1 MTKAGRVHRL
11 LYRLLDANRT
21 LGLRRLL
28 WVAPQWLV
36 RQEYLVLVKDLRL
49 PLPEVPSHE
58 SLRWT
63 DFTEAQIDRVLAIN
77 PALSETEIRRR
88 LKEGQEC
95 LLGWMGESLVHYR
108 WDALAS
114 PYLPYLEK
122 RLCFLQGDIFATDIF
137 THPAFRGRGIQ
148 TVSSIMALH
157 RARDSG
163 LSRFITMPA
172 WWNAPSLRVNLQK
185 TGRIVAGTVGF
196 WNAGLWR
203 YYFTSGDVCL
213 DESGDIHIR
222 FQKRLD
228 SSHSLGRIK

>member
-1 MTKAGRVHRL
+1 MRGIRRFY
-11 LYRLLDANRT
+11 YRLLDANSA

-49 PLPEVPSHE
+49 PLPEVPARE

-63 DFTEAQIDRVLAIN
+63 AFTEAQIDQVLAIN
-77 PALSETEIRRR
+77 PALSEAEIRRR
-88 LKEGQEC
+88 LEEGQEC
-95 LLGWMGESLVHYR
+95 LLGWIERSLIHYR
-108 WDALAS
+108 WDATAS
-114 PYLPYLEK
+114 PYLPFLGK

-137 THPAFRGRGIQ
+137 THPAYRGRGIQ
-148 TVSSIMALH
+148 TASSIMALH

-185 TGRIVAGTVGF
+185 TGRSVAGTVGF

-203 YYFTSGDVCL
+203 YYFTTGDVCL
-213 DESGDIHIR
+213 DTSNGMWIR
-222 FQKRLD
+222 
-228 SSHSLGRIK
+228 HSDADTQ